1 MQLMNPFSIILVC
14 IIGYILYVSKDE
26 KTCYIN
32 FLILTIVINALYMQ
46 GYFVY
51 IGGNERPYD
60 LVMNIFFTLIS
71 INCFR
76 KYISEVHFKTFT
88 WAGLFFLSIFLGLV
102 YFTMDPFHGYVVDS
116 TVGYSWDDYAAGAN
130 VEGLPVLHYG
140 TIFFA
145 LMYFLEGLLSVVI
158 IRDKLTIDDY
168 QYITGKVIKFL
179 YILFFYGIFEF
190 IIKNFINNQI
200 LFTLIGGLLGTGS
213 STYTIS
219 MERGS
224 FEALQGF
231 SREPSHYVFSLFL
244 FLTFIFVKEQYL
256 SRKPFFKREV
266 LTIII
271 TFLIMLLSGSF
282 AALIYIFSFLCMLIV
297 YKLAFLSKKKR
308 FVFYVALF
316 ISILGGIAYL
326 ATVGLDDDSY
336 LGSRINASFL
346 VLSLLSTDGL
356 RGIGGLSSALPRFM
370 SIYETGLD
378 FLDRPFLGVGLSVE
392 SCHSGWMTFLS
403 YTGLLGVYLWFKM
416 LFAEEDHDKLLVLFF
431 LIIPHI
437 LVGVWLWIVTIPSI
451 FIVMML
457 RRDFLPEST
466 KDS

>member
-1 MQLMNPFSIILVC
+1 MQLLNPFSVILVC
-14 IIGYILYVSKDE
+14 IVGYIIYISKDE
-26 KTCYIN
+26 KKRYVN
-32 FLILTIVINALYMQ
+32 LLILTIVINVLYMQ
-46 GYFVY
+46 GYFIY
-51 IGGNERPYD
+51 IGGSERSYD
-60 LVMNIFFTLIS
+60 LVINMLFTLIS
-71 INCFR
+71 INYFR
-76 KYISEVHFKTFT
+76 KSLPKVHFKTFT
-88 WAGLFFLSIFLGLV
+88 WAGLFFLSIFVGLI
-102 YFTMDPFHGYVVDS
+102 YFVIDPFHGYVVDS

-219 MERGS
+219 IERGS

-256 SRKPFFKREV
+256 SRKPFLKREV
-266 LTIII
+266 LTIMI

-308 FVFYVALF
+308 FVFYVLLF

-356 RGIGGLSSALPRFM
+356 RGMGGLSSALPRFM

-378 FLDRPFLGVGLSVE
+378 FLDRPLLGVGLSVE
-392 SCHSGWMTFLS
+392 SCHGGWMTFLS

-416 LFAEEDHDKLLVLFF
+416 LFAEEDYNKLLVLFF

-437 LVGVWLWIVTIPSI
+437 LVGVWLWIITIPSI

-457 RRDFLPEST
+457 RRDFLTEPT

>member
-1 MQLMNPFSIILVC
+1 M
-14 IIGYILYVSKDE
+14 
-26 KTCYIN
+26 
-32 FLILTIVINALYMQ
+32 LILTIIINALYMQ

-51 IGGNERPYD
+51 IGGSERSYD
-60 LVMNIFFTLIS
+60 LVINLLFTLLS
-71 INCFR
+71 INYFR
-76 KYISEVHFKTFT
+76 KSVPRIHLKTFT
-88 WAGLFFLSIFLGLV
+88 WASLFFLSILVGLI
-102 YFTMDPFHGYVVDS
+102 YFMIDPFHGYVVDS

-158 IRDKLTIDDY
+158 IRDKLTTDDY
-168 QYITGKVIKFL
+168 QFITSKVIKFL
-179 YILFFYGIFEF
+179 YISFFYGIFEF
-190 IIKNFINNQI
+190 VIKNFINNQI
-200 LFTLIGGLLGTGS
+200 LFTLVGGFFGTGS
-213 STYTIS
+213 STYTTS

-378 FLDRPFLGVGLSVE
+378 FLDRPLLGVGLSVE

-416 LFAEEDHDKLLVLFF
+416 LFAEENHDKLLILFF

-437 LVGVWLWIVTIPSI
+437 LVGVWLWIITIPSI

-457 RRDFLPEST
+457 RRDFLTEST

>member
-1 MQLMNPFSIILVC
+1 MQLLNPFSIILVC
-14 IIGYILYVSKDE
+14 IVGYIIYISEDE
-26 KTCYIN
+26 KKRYVN
-32 FLILTIVINALYMQ
+32 LLILTIVINALYMQ
-46 GYFVY
+46 GYFIY
-51 IGGNERPYD
+51 IGGNERTYD
-60 LVMNIFFTLIS
+60 LVINILFTLIS
-71 INCFR
+71 INYFR
-76 KYISEVHFKTFT
+76 KSLPRIHFKTFT
-88 WAGLFFLSIFLGLV
+88 WAGVFFLSIFVGLI
-102 YFTMDPFHGYVVDS
+102 YFMIDPFHGYVVDS

-179 YILFFYGIFEF
+179 YISFFYGIFEF

-200 LFTLIGGLLGTGS
+200 LFTLIGGVLGTGS

-256 SRKPFFKREV
+256 SRKPFFKREI

-271 TFLIMLLSGSF
+271 TFLIMFLSGSF

-308 FVFYVALF
+308 FVVYVALF

-378 FLDRPFLGVGLSVE
+378 FLDRPLLGVGLSVE

-437 LVGVWLWIVTIPSI
+437 LVGVWLWIITIPSI

-457 RRDFLPEST
+457 RRDFLTESN